1 MSLVSVPAVYDG
13 NEVRLLESISVEGPY
28 RVVVTFLEPLPGGA
42 GGLREEASFWA
53 SFGAWEDDRSPDELL
68 RDIRAARQSK
78 AAPPDL

>member
-42 GGLREEASFWA
+42 AAARDEAGFWG
-53 SFGAWEDDRSPDELL
+53 SFGAWQDDRSPDELV

-78 AAPPDL
+78 PGPPEL